1 MREIVLQGRKVVGG
15 VAEGRA
21 LVAKGPISFLGG
33 INAENGLVTEKRHE
47 LEGECVTGKILVYT
61 TGKGSTGGSFRIYEM
76 ADKGTAPAAIINEH
90 ADSVTAIGA
99 IMGEIP
105 MVHRFEQD
113 PVEVIETGDWV
124 RVEAGAGLV
133 KIKKE

>member
-1 MREIVLQGRKVVGG
+1 MREIVLRGRKVVDG

-21 LVAKGPISFLGG
+21 LVAKKPMSFLGG
-33 INAENGLVTEKRHE
+33 LNVESGLVTEKRHE
-47 LEGECVTGKILVYT
+47 LEGECVTGRVLVYP
-61 TGKGSTGGSFRIYEM
+61 TGKGSTGGSWRIYEM
-76 ADKGTAPAAIINEH
+76 AERGTAPAAIINEH

-105 MVHRFEQD
+105 MVHRLEQD
-113 PVEVIETGDWV
+113 PVKIIETGDWV
-124 RVEAGAGLV
+124 RVEGGAGLV